1 MNLKMIAVMG
11 PTGSGK
17 SGIAEIVAKKIGAQL
32 INADAFQVYRGLD
45 IGTNKPTDCS
55 PYELIDI
62 VDPTEQFGLGEWIKE
77 SCQVLDQ
84 CWKKSQPVVFVGGT
98 GLYIRAL
105 FEGYSEMSGPPDE
118 ELREQLMLRE
128 KNEGLQSL
136 VDELTQKAKHIAEA
150 TDLKNPVRVRRALER
165 IANPQN
171 IEFNVPPYQKA
182 KFSIVLNQETLK
194 HRISSRLEQMVKAGW
209 IEEVERLLTNGVPEN
224 APGFRAIGYHT
235 WVRLLKGE
243 LSLDEGKAEVLQ
255 ATLAYAK
262 RQRTWLRKEPG
273 ITEIPFDPV
282 TADTEQLVGE
292 RIWALLA
299 SANG

>member
-1 MNLKMIAVMG
+1 MG

-17 SGIAEIVAKKIGAQL
+17 SGIAEKVAKKLGAQL

-45 IGTNKPTDCS
+45 IGTNKPSDS
-55 PYELIDI
+55 SQYELINI
-62 VDPTEQFGLGEWIKE
+62 VEPTEQFGLGEWIRE
-77 SCQVLDQ
+77 SCQVLTR
-84 CWKKSQPVVFVGGT
+84 CWEAKQPVVFVGGT

-105 FEGYSEMSGPPDE
+105 FEGYAEMSGPPDAE
-118 ELREQLMLRE
+118 VRERLMLRE
-128 KNEGLQSL
+128 KTEGLQSL
-136 VDELTQKAKHIAEA
+136 VDELESRAVHIAEA

-165 IANPQN
+165 LENPQT
-171 IEFNVPPYQKA
+171 IEFQIPPYEKT
-182 KFSIVLNQETLK
+182 KFSIVLNSETLAE
-194 HRISSRLEQMVKAGW
+194 RISKRLDQMIEAGW
-209 IEEVERLLTNGVPEN
+209 IEEVGNLIKNGVPEN

-243 LSLDEGKAEVLQ
+243 LSLDEGKAEVLT
-255 ATLAYAK
+255 ATLSYAK